1 LELTIKCPNCKSNVP
16 IGYPVCPYCGYDLR
30 AVIRLKARRELTK
43 WDIFTRVKKAL
54 FTPWA
59 IFNDI
64 MIAPD
69 SVGPLIIIFIFSF
82 LSALRIMILLGRE
95 IPLSALYEV
104 FRVDLLILFSIMA
117 GLFLYFVIW
126 IFVSIYFN
134 FVIKLL
140 GSRPDSSLT
149 RSLTGYSAGILFI
162 PLLVSSII
170 VSTISSIS
178 DLNAIAYISELS
190 RIVLFIGTI
199 IYLLLLSDGLSK
211 AYSINR
217 ILVFFLSIPIPL
229 IAFLVF

>member
-54 FTPWA
+54 FTPWT

-69 SVGPLIIIFIFSF
+69 SLGPLIIMFIFSIF
-82 LSALRIMILLGRE
+82 SALRIMILLGRE
-95 IPLSALYEV
+95 IPLSVLYEV
-104 FRVDLLILFSIMA
+104 FQVDLLILLSIIA
-117 GLFLYFVIW
+117 GLFLYFIIW
-126 IFVSIYFN
+126 IFISIYFN
-134 FVIKLL
+134 FIIKLL

-149 RSLTGYSAGILFI
+149 RSLTGYSAGIFFI
-162 PLLVSSII
+162 PLLISSVI
-170 VSTISSIS
+170 VSTIPSIS
-178 DLNAIAYISELS
+178 DLNAIAYISDLS
-190 RIVLFIGTI
+190 RIVLFVGTM

-211 AYSINR
+211 AYAINR

-229 IAFLVF
+229 IVFLVF